1 MLVVYFKKKLST
13 LMTGQS
19 IPEYYLWL
27 WKSLELK
34 FLRGCHN
41 ILDNVITC
49 VCLVPFHLHL
59 LCVVGYRARQKS
71 PVGIWTATSKLPGV
85 WSPPDNQPRPCE
97 KATTALWKEE
107 CFCSVSSYHCCVCAL
122 CLAYAAFPREASAL
136 FLYAYVRLSPCR

>member
-1 MLVVYFKKKLST
+1 MDAGSLLQKETEHTHDRAVHPRIL
-13 LMTGQS
+13 LMAVEVLAAE
-19 IPEYYLWL
+19 IPKRLPEYFGSRVCALYPSICTCCAW
-27 WKSLELK
+27 WDT
-34 FLRGCHN
+34 G
-41 ILDNVITC
+41 LDKN
-49 VCLVPFHLHL
+49 L
-59 LCVVGYRARQKS
+59 